1 MGMALDE
8 PKENEQ
14 PVKVNGID
22 VLVEDF
28 IKDLVDDTK
37 IDYVENPDGKGF
49 TITNGDECS
58 C

>member
-14 PVKVNGID
+14 PVHVNGID

-28 IKDLVDDTK
+28 VRTLVDGST

-49 TITNGDECS
+49 IISNGEAC
-58 C
+58 